1 MTAQPALLVRLRAAA
16 DSVRHTDQ
24 RGVAAV
30 ISEASDEIKR
40 LRRELAAERRRPKWN
55 GKT

>member
-24 RGVAAV
+24 WGVAAV

-40 LRRELAAERRRPKWN
+40 LRREPAAERRRPKWN